1 MMRLQGKSAIV
12 TGGGHGIGQATCILF
27 AEEGASVLLT
37 DIDEGAG
44 ERTVRHIRENNGKA
58 LFMRADMSQESECHR
73 TVQECREA
81 FGKVDILVNNAARFV
96 MKGFD
101 ATPEEWKQG
110 METNVFGY
118 AYMIRYAAEEM
129 KKVGGGSIVNV
140 ASISSVIAQP
150 EFVTYSACKGAV
162 LQMTR
167 CAALDYAP
175 QNIRVNCVCPG
186 LVFTSIVQKR
196 MAEENITTEEQLVA
210 EWASM
215 QLIKRVADPREIA
228 YAILFLASDESSFC
242 TGSPLFV
249 DGGHTA
255 Q

>member
-1 MMRLQGKSAIV
+1 MRLKGKAAIV

-27 AEEGASVLLT
+27 AEEGASVFLS
-37 DIDEGAG
+37 DIDEEAG
-44 ERTVRHIRENNGKA
+44 QETVQQIKTKGGEARFTK
-58 LFMRADMSQESECHR
+58 ADMSEESECKR
-73 TVQECREA
+73 VVQECAQA
-81 FGKVDILVNNAARFV
+81 FGKVDVLVNNAARFV
-96 MKGFD
+96 LKGFD
-101 ATPEEWKQG
+101 ATPEEWKQV
-110 METNVFGY
+110 MDTNVFGY
-118 AYMIRYAAEEM
+118 AYMIRYSAEQM

-150 EFVTYSACKGAV
+150 EFVTYSASKGAV

-175 QNIRVNCVCPG
+175 ANIRVNCVCPG
-186 LVFTSIVQKR
+186 LVWTSIVQKR
-196 MAEENITTEEQLVA
+196 AAEYNLSTKEQLVA
-210 EWASM
+210 EWAAM
-215 QLIKRVADPREIA
+215 QMIKRVADPREIA
-228 YAILFLASDESSFC
+228 YAILFLASDEGSFC